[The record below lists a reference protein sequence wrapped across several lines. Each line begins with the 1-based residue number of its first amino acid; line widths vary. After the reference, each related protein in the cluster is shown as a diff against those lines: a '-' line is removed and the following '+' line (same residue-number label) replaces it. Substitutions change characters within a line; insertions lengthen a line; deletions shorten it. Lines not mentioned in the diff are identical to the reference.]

1 LKKGEGYGKIAIID
15 DDQDI
20 IDAVTITLTAKG
32 YQVVSAKNVNDG
44 MKLVENEKPD
54 LILLDVM
61 MEEPDDGF
69 YLATKLRKAG
79 AQTPIFL
86 LTSVSKATGLEFAG
100 SQTLQ
105 VNEFLEKPLSSEI
118 LLQKINQYLGNV

>member
-1 LKKGEGYGKIAIID
+1 MAKIAIID

-20 IDAVTITLTAKG
+20 IYAVTITLTAKG

-79 AQTPIFL
+79 VQTPIFL

>member
-1 LKKGEGYGKIAIID
+1 
-15 DDQDI
+15 
-20 IDAVTITLTAKG
+20 
-32 YQVVSAKNVNDG
+32 

-79 AQTPIFL
+79 VQTPIFL

-118 LLQKINQYLGNV
+118 LHQKINQYLGNV

>member
-1 LKKGEGYGKIAIID
+1 MAKIAIID

-69 YLATKLRKAG
+69 YLG
-79 AQTPIFL
+79 VP
-86 LTSVSKATGLEFAG
+86 
-100 SQTLQ
+100 
-105 VNEFLEKPLSSEI
+105 SS
-118 LLQKINQYLGNV
+118 NS